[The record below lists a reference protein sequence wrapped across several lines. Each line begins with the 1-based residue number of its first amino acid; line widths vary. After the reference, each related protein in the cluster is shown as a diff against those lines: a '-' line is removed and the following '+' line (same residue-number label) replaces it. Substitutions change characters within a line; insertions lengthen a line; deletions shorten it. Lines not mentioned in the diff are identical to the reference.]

1 LNPRLEVVK
10 KDIGNDERAIVVC
23 FIGEVGKRMLKENLI
38 LVLKNRVTSQLI
50 KK

>member
-23 FIGEVGKRMLKENLI
+23 FIGEVGEEDVESKSDFGFEK
-38 LVLKNRVTSQLI
+38 
-50 KK
+50 